1 MFNNKI
7 SKNIIDL
14 LNLISSSRFNTYL
27 VGGCVRDIILGYTPK
42 DLDILVE
49 DEID

>member
-7 SKNIIDL
+7 DKNIIDL

-49 DEID
+49 DVS